1 MKASL
6 CHRAIGIFALAFA
19 LPCASA
25 FAQATSAE
33 PAPAASTDGIA
44 TPPVARAP
52 LPAEVIEL
60 RNKDTRVLTIG
71 YRLVTGNA
79 RYCETKTYAAGLL
92 LHDVGAYGDS
102 DGLRKTLGLQGD
114 VGVQALVPGGPAQQ
128 AGLHVDD
135 TVIAIGDLSIAD
147 IPNENA
153 KRWERIET
161 IRAETER
168 LLSETGTL
176 PLTVLRE
183 GAPVVVTIEGVP
195 ACPSR
200 FEVGLGKR
208 AVADGHRVVIGPE
221 FVGIDYPEAL
231 LAGIVAHEFAH
242 NMLRHRAWFDAYG
255 KRTGKGVRLTEREA
269 DRLSPWLLAN
279 AGLDPRGGV
288 EFFKKWGP
296 RHGMWIFRDRSHDA
310 WDERAENMAAELPQI
325 ELLMESEGGA
335 DWSRHFHREKLPS
348 R

>member
-1 MKASL
+1 MRQRGFS
-6 CHRAIGIFALAFA
+6 RATGLFAFALA
-19 LPCASA
+19 LSC
-25 FAQATSAE
+25 
-33 PAPAASTDGIA
+33 APALAQTTANGEAMQLS
-44 TPPVARAP
+44 RKP
-52 LPAEVIEL
+52 LPADVTEL
-60 RNKDTRVLTIG
+60 RQKDTRVLTIG

-79 RYCETKTYAAGLL
+79 RYCENRTHAAGLL
-92 LHDVGAYGDS
+92 LHDVGAYGDA
-102 DGLRKTLGLQGD
+102 DGLRKTLDLKGD
-114 VGVQALVPGGPAQQ
+114 VGVQALVAGGPAKR
-128 AGLHVDD
+128 AGLRVDD
-135 TVIAIGDLSIAD
+135 TVTAIGGLRITD
-147 IPNENA
+147 IPNKNA
-153 KRWERIET
+153 KPWERIET

-168 LLSETGTL
+168 LLAETGTL
-176 PLTVLRE
+176 PVTVLRN
-183 GAPVVVTIEGVP
+183 GAPVVLTIEGVP

-242 NMLRHRAWFDAYG
+242 NLLRHRAWFDAYG

-279 AGLDPRGGV
+279 AGLDPEGGV
-288 EFFKKWGP
+288 AFFKKWGP

-335 DWSRHFHREKLPS
+335 DWSRYFRREKLPS